1 VGFGSERQA
10 RPVIGLDTNVLL
22 RWLLDPSIVADDSPE
37 QTELVSR
44 TILESDETFFVNDI
58 VLAETIWVLRN
69 KVGQSRKVIEEIV
82 ERLLSSSNVETEN
95 EKTIERALADFVVGK
110 ADFADYLIAEVNKVA
125 GCSSTLTFDRKAA
138 KHSSFSRLE
147 K

>member
-1 VGFGSERQA
+1 
-10 RPVIGLDTNVLL
+10 VIGLDTNVLL
-22 RWLLDPSIVADDSPE
+22 RWLLDDSIVADDTPA

-44 TILESDETFFVNDI
+44 TILESGETFFVNHI

-82 ERLLSSSNVETEN
+82 DRLLHSSNVETEN
-95 EKTIERALADFVVGK
+95 AEVVQRALDAFVAGK
-110 ADFADYLIAEVNKVA
+110 ADFADYLIAEVNLAA

-138 KHSSFSRLE
+138 RHSGFSKIDE
-147 K
+147 